1 MICLSLP
8 FLSRKHAS
16 VGTLRYQSSKHRN
29 LTQAQDKRKD
39 GIVTNYISNNNIR
52 TLEYEIKVFET
63 KSTAKV
69 LHSSRH
75 STVFNLIPDPQR

>member
-16 VGTLRYQSSKHRN
+16 VGTLRYQSTDRN
-29 LTQAQDKRKD
+29 LTQAQDKQKD

-52 TLEYEIKVFET
+52 ILEYEIKVFET